1 MSELESFE
9 RDFNVHRYSFRRNRV
24 MKVVYLIESDVL
36 LSCLAEISSSD
47 LSRRGIREIPDVS
60 GITFGANSFNSLST
74 AWAITI

>member
-9 RDFNVHRYSFRRNRV
+9 RDFDVHRYSFRRNRV

-47 LSRRGIREIPDVS
+47 LSR
-60 GITFGANSFNSLST
+60 LS
-74 AWAITI
+74 AKYLMYQALHSEQIALIHYLPHGR

>member
-9 RDFNVHRYSFRRNRV
+9 RDFDVHRYSFRRNRV

-47 LSRRGIREIPDVS
+47 LSRLFARYLIDQVLHSEQIALIHYLPYGR
-60 GITFGANSFNSLST
+60 
-74 AWAITI
+74 